1 MFVRTKRRGP
11 YTYLML
17 VENDWVEGKV
27 KQRVLASLGRLDVLQ
42 QSGQIDGLLCSLER
56 FSEKFA
62 VLGAHANGECVTAF
76 TRKIGPAMLVERVW
90 RSLGID
96 QVLEEALAGRRFAFS
111 LERSVFLTV
120 LHRLFSPGSDRAAE
134 KWREGYRIEGLDGVE
149 LHHLYRAMGWL
160 GEPLAEPAGASALGP
175 RTTKDRIEEALFDR
189 RRTLFS
195 DLSLVFFDTTSMY
208 FEGEGGETLGQ
219 YGHSKDHRPDLRQIV
234 VAVVLDQDGNPVCSE
249 IWPGNITDVK
259 TLTVVAER
267 LKRRFRIERICLV
280 ADRGMISQA
289 VLEALERE
297 KWLYILGVRMRRCN
311 EIRDEVLGR
320 SGRYQDVVEAGQEKA
335 PLKVKEVWN
344 NGRRYI
350 VCLNEDQATK
360 DRHDRSAILASLRE
374 KLKAGDKALV
384 GNKGYRRYLRTSGEH
399 FQIDEEKIHEEE
411 RFDGKWVL
419 TTNADLATAEIALQ
433 YKRLWTVEDIFRSM
447 KSVLETRPI
456 YHKCDDTIRGHV
468 FCSFLALLI
477 RKEIEDRLAQ
487 RKWKLEWAEVIAS
500 VDGLVETEINLRGKR
515 YLIRSETVD
524 PAGKVFQAC
533 GVALPPTLQQ
543 L

>member
-62 VLGAHANGECVTAF
+62 VLGAHASGESVTAF
-76 TRKIGPAMLVERVW
+76 TRKIGPAMLVERIW

-96 QVLEEALAGRRFAFS
+96 HVLEEALAGRRFAFS
-111 LERSVFLTV
+111 LERS
-120 LHRLFSPGSDRAAE
+120 
-134 KWREGYRIEGLDGVE
+134 
-149 LHHLYRAMGWL
+149 
-160 GEPLAEPAGASALGP
+160 
-175 RTTKDRIEEALFDR
+175 
-189 RRTLFS
+189 
-195 DLSLVFFDTTSMY
+195 
-208 FEGEGGETLGQ
+208 
-219 YGHSKDHRPDLRQIV
+219 
-234 VAVVLDQDGNPVCSE
+234 
-249 IWPGNITDVK
+249 
-259 TLTVVAER
+259 
-267 LKRRFRIERICLV
+267 
-280 ADRGMISQA
+280 
-289 VLEALERE
+289 
-297 KWLYILGVRMRRCN
+297 
-311 EIRDEVLGR
+311 
-320 SGRYQDVVEAGQEKA
+320 
-335 PLKVKEVWN
+335 
-344 NGRRYI
+344 GRRYI
-350 VCLNEDQATK
+350 VCLNEDQAAK
-360 DRHDRSAILASLRE
+360 DRHDRSAILTSLRE

-419 TTNADLATAEIALQ
+419 TTNADLATADVALQ
-433 YKRLWTVEDIFRSM
+433 YKQLWTVEDIFRSM

-456 YHKCDDTIRGHV
+456 FHKCDDTIRGHV

-487 RKWKLEWAEVIAS
+487 RKWTLEWADVIAS
-500 VDGLVETEINLRGKR
+500 VDGLVETEIHLRGKR
-515 YLIRSETVD
+515 YLIRSETVE